1 MQAIDALYENTQG
14 QITRATLL
22 RDRDRVVTTYG
33 DELAPK
39 GTPKRILGWGA
50 RLDGMR
56 QPYEGDML
64 GRWFVEQ

>member
-22 RDRDRVVTTYG
+22 RDGDRVITTYG
-33 DELAPK
+33 DELMPTGAPE
-39 GTPKRILGWGA
+39 PILGWGA

-56 QPYEGDML
+56 QPYEGNML